1 MPRSFDVHRFE
12 TIDSTNT
19 WVLEQARSG
28 APEGLVAVADYQT
41 AGRGRLGRVWETPAG
56 ANLLMTV
63 LVRPAVV
70 SYRSL
75 ACVALAARDACASV
89 ADVSAGLKWP
99 NDLLVDDGSKLAGV
113 LAETD
118 GAGAVA
124 VGIGLNVA
132 WAPPGAACLGEGV
145 TRDEVLDAL
154 LSSLGEWLDRSD
166 RDVAAAYR
174 AACLTLGRA
183 VRVDLVDGESFEGVA
198 ADVDDEGRLLVEVN
212 ACLRAVDVADVV
224 HLR

>member
-1 MPRSFDVHRFE
+1 VPVTFDVRRFPS
-12 TIDSTNT
+12 IDSTNT
-19 WVLEQARSG
+19 WVLEQARAG
-28 APEGLVAVADYQT
+28 APEGLVAVADHQT
-41 AGRGRLGRVWETPAG
+41 AGRGRLGRVWEAPAG
-56 ANLLMTV
+56 ANLLATV
-63 LVRPAVV
+63 LLRPAVV

-75 ACVALAARDACASV
+75 ACVALAARDACSSV
-89 ADVSAGLKWP
+89 AGVTPDLKWP
-99 NDLLVDDGSKLAGV
+99 NDLLVGGEKLAGV

-132 WAPPGAACLGEGV
+132 WAPPGAACLGAGV
-145 TRDEVLDAL
+145 GRDDVLDAF
-154 LSSLGEWLDRSD
+154 LSSLGAWLDRPD

-174 AACLTLGRA
+174 SACATLGRQ

-198 ADVDDEGRLLVEVN
+198 ADVDDDGRLLVEVN
-212 ACLRAVDVADVV
+212 ACLRTVDVADVV